1 MRRLFP
7 WCWVSVVI
15 ATPFWRSPSTCVGE
29 TDPSH
34 SFNPRGLESR
44 CDNVGMAWIE
54 TIPEDDAQGDL
65 RRSYEAAGMRA
76 GKVWN
81 IVKLMSL
88 SPATLR
94 ASMGLYVSSVQA
106 SSPLTRAQRE
116 MLAVVVSKTNNCH
129 Y

>member
-1 MRRLFP
+1 
-7 WCWVSVVI
+7 
-15 ATPFWRSPSTCVGE
+15 
-29 TDPSH
+29 
-34 SFNPRGLESR
+34 
-44 CDNVGMAWIE
+44 MAWIE

-94 ASMGLYVSSVQA
+94 ASMGLYVSSVQS